1 MANHADCSNFGGNPA
16 EWAHKREVLKGHC
29 AAVGRDE
36 ATIRKTWSPEVFIR
50 STEAEVDA
58 AGSRSFW
65 GEPLESWRAGNL
77 VGTPEE
83 VSEKIRTYIDL
94 GCTGFIPWAS
104 DYPDTETMELFATE
118 VMPNFR

>member
-1 MANHADCSNFGGNPA
+1 MPTARNFGGDPPSGRTSA
-16 EWAHKREVLKGHC
+16 RCC
-29 AAVGRDE
+29 AALRRASG
-36 ATIRKTWSPEVFIR
+36 ATIRQIRKTWSPEVFIR

-77 VGTPEE
+77 VGTPEQ